1 MLSKKSY
8 REVVKGLEDFYRQH
22 LEDRRENPG
31 AIPPAWGIPLR
42 MMIENIIRGNH
53 ERFHKNLANETLEY
67 LVSKG
72 LLVRYVG
79 DYTFP
84 TDEELPSAEVI
95 KLHAALIARRLDK
108 RINS

>member
-8 REVVKGLEDFYRQH
+8 REVVRDLEYYRKQH

-31 AIPPAWGIPLR
+31 AMPPAWGIPLR
-42 MMIENIIRGNH
+42 HMIENIVRGNR

-95 KLHAALIARRLDK
+95 KLHAALLARKLGGS
-108 RINS
+108 NT